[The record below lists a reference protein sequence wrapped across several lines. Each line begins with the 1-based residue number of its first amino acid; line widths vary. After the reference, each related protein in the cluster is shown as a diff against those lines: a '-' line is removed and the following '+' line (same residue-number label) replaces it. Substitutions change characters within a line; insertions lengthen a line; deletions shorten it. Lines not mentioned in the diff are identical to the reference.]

1 MASLFQKVSEQSGDK
16 SKRPLGYTVDSYKG
30 VLSALDAARYGN
42 ADIKQVM
49 GVKRTDYT
57 KVLRD
62 GYNEKGFSNDYDSG
76 IWKMELNIV
85 GSCPVMYNN
94 CYDIVN
100 FPPLHD
106 AHKVQQNLG
115 NYNVCPPF
123 LNEDWGKRIRVSD
136 FAVGCCIDIHKY

>member
-1 MASLFQKVSEQSGDK
+1 
-16 SKRPLGYTVDSYKG
+16 
-30 VLSALDAARYGN
+30 
-42 ADIKQVM
+42 M
-49 GVKRTDYT
+49 GIKRTDYT

-100 FPPLHD
+100 FPPLNE

-123 LNEDWGKRIRVSD
+123 LNEEWGKRIVVSD
-136 FAVGCCIDIHKY
+136 FAVGCCIDIHKYGVEYFNHFYSKSRDFNDNIISRLISGGFLKAQIVFP